1 MKKEF
6 IAFGKCALT
15 LFGILFGFLALDIG
29 VTKLGYVVRAQAPP
43 VVNVAEG
50 PVVVT
55 SLAACYWPLIPPVTT
70 PSVAECW
77 VVGSTPALSGK
88 YFSLGSSPTVW
99 TPEGAAPLT
108 GAALKSAV
116 LAAGITVNVPAQP
129 AATGTLQ

>member
-1 MKKEF
+1 MKITEGRVRLIGIF
-6 IAFGKCALT
+6 VLILF
-15 LFGILFGFLALDIG
+15 FGIMTKPWTALQ
-29 VTKLGYVVRAQAPP
+29 AQAPAA

-55 SLAACYWPLIPPVTT
+55 SLAACYWPLLPPPTT

-99 TPEGAAPLT
+99 TSENTQTALTKAAVI
-108 GAALKSAV
+108 AL
-116 LAAGITVNVPAQP
+116 GIKVSVPSQP
-129 AATGTLQ
+129 AVVGTLQ